1 MSKFK
6 KKSANTKQEVPTA
19 SLPDMVFILLIF
31 FMVTTVIRQVNLKVR
46 VILTNA
52 TNIEKIE
59 EKRLLS
65 YIYMGPE
72 KLDGNNVGSTKVQID
87 DVLMEDIK
95 NIRTVMYDKLIEQP
109 KLIVSLRVDID
120 SEMGLVTDVK
130 QELREAGTLR
140 INYSTKRKI

>member
-52 TNIEKIE
+52 SNIEKIE

-72 KLDGNNVGSTKVQID
+72 KLDGNNVGATKVQID

>member
-52 TNIEKIE
+52 SNIEKIE

-72 KLDGNNVGSTKVQID
+72 KLDGDNVGATKVQID